1 MILLTAAYLVISMSS
16 PDATTGCPVR
26 MSETGPDVTSD
37 VCRTDE
43 LWLRQLPG
51 DKDRYVAVF
60 ETTQRQY
67 ELVTG
72 RTPSRHPGA
81 TRPVESV
88 SWNEVMKGFVANLNR
103 RVVDFSFDL
112 PGDDLWT
119 TACMAGAKGDFHDG
133 STWTSNH
140 TPALDRIARY
150 GNNRHDGKG
159 GGFLQHVRVASYEP
173 NAWGIYDMHGNVAE
187 WTRDWSSGKHPGNR
201 YKSVRGGC
209 WYPCMEI
216 ATAPYCT
223 ASWRGTSEYLGTAP
237 DWKSD
242 LVGFRVVA
250 TRKGGA
256 K

>member
-1 MILLTAAYLVISMSS
+1 MGVFSATYLVVSL
-16 PDATTGCPVR
+16 AAGAGLTEVR
-26 MSETGPDVTSD
+26 LVDDGPDMASD
-37 VCRTDE
+37 VCRTGE

-51 DKDRYVAVF
+51 SDEKYVAIF

-72 RTPSRHPGA
+72 LSPSRHPGA

-88 SWNEVMKGFVANLNR
+88 SWNEAMEQFVAKLNGRVKDFAFNL
-103 RVVDFSFDL
+103 
-112 PGDDLWT
+112 PDDGLWKK
-119 TACMAGAKGDFHDG
+119 ACLAGVKGDFHDG
-133 STWTSNH
+133 SKWTSHH
-140 TPALDRIARY
+140 TPSLDRIARY
-150 GNNRHDGKG
+150 GNNRHDGRG
-159 GGFLQHVRVASYEP
+159 GGFQEHVRVGSYLP
-173 NAWGIYDMHGNVAE
+173 NSWGIYDMHGNVGE
-187 WTRDWSSGKHPGNR
+187 WTLDWFSNQYPGNR

-223 ASWRGTSEYLGTAP
+223 AHWRGMSEYLGTTP

-242 LVGFRVVA
+242 LVGFRVIA